1 MVTELL
7 AKLEDETIDLGWE
20 ELRAGDIAGRARAFQ
35 STVGGGMDLGTAAA
49 LSWLAIEDGA

>member
-1 MVTELL
+1 MTELL